1 MPDHRFRVTCG
12 VFLVRMRFHPVLI
25 TGDLQQAFRQ
35 VFIKKEEREAL
46 RFHWKTSEHS
56 EMEVLRFTRALFGLM
71 PSPFLLGGVIECHLE
86 TWESCMPHLV
96 AELSKSMYVDYLING
111 KPTVPEA
118 KKMKEGAIR
127 IFEDAKFTLHKWH
140 SNVA

>member
-1 MPDHRFRVTCG
+1 MPDHRFRITCG

-35 VFIKKEEREAL
+35 VLIKKEVRDAL

-56 EMEVLRFTRALFGLM
+56 VVEVLTFTRALFGLM
-71 PSPFLLGGVIECHLE
+71 PSPFFLMRVIECHLE
-86 TWESCMPHLV
+86 TWESCMSHLV
-96 AELSKSMYVDYLING
+96 AELRKSMYVDDLING

-118 KKMKEGAIR
+118 KKDERGS
-127 IFEDAKFTLHKWH
+127 HK
-140 SNVA
+140 NLRRC

>member
-1 MPDHRFRVTCG
+1 
-12 VFLVRMRFHPVLI
+12 MRFHPVLI
-25 TGDLQQAFRQ
+25 AADLQQAFRQ
-35 VFIKKEEREAL
+35 VLIKKEERDAL

-56 EMEVLRFTRALFGLM
+56 EVEVLRFTRALFGLM
-71 PSPFLLGGVIECHLE
+71 PSPSLLGGVIECHLE

-96 AELSKSMYVDYLING
+96 AELRKSMYVDDLIKG
-111 KPTVPEA
+111 KPTVPEE